1 VVVDNVIANE
11 YSVHAGG
18 NRITVSVFLMKMQL
32 QTEARRYQLVRE
44 GIVHEFP
51 GLDDETIRD
60 TLEGITDLHE
70 MIAAVIRSALVDEA
84 LHSGLRFR
92 VDDMRE
98 RLSRLELRASKKRQ
112 LALEAMSEV
121 GLSKLEQPD
130 FTASIR
136 AGSPALVV
144 VPDESIPEPYW
155 LPQPPKLDRQAIL
168 GELKRGISVAGAEM
182 SNPKPVLSVRAN

>member
-1 VVVDNVIANE
+1 MVGQPSLKI
-11 YSVHAGG
+11 
-18 NRITVSVFLMKMQL
+18 
-32 QTEARRYQLVRE
+32 EASKYLVLRE
-44 GIVHEFP
+44 RLLSDWPRLEEDWV
-51 GLDDETIRD
+51 LD

-84 LHSGLRFR
+84 LHAGLRFR

-112 LALEAMSEV
+112 LALEAMTEV

-130 FTASIR
+130 FTASAR

-144 VPDESIPEPYW
+144 IAEERIPEAYW

-168 GELKRGISVAGAEM
+168 GELKRGIDIPGAQM
-182 SNPKPVLSVRAN
+182 SNPKPVLSVRTK